1 MPGTVWDKKMNRN
14 GGCPALAYDIVGG
27 IYQPLTKH
35 NIGGIWRQ
43 KYAQDTTK
51 KKKSNSEKKKNQD
64 GVKKAE

>member
-51 KKKSNSEKKKNQD
+51 KKKKE
-64 GVKKAE
+64 